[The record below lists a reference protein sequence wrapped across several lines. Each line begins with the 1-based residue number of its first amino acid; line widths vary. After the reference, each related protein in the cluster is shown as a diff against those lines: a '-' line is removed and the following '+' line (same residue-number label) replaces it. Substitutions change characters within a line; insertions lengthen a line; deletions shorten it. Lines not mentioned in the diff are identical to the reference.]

1 MAHGPGIELLGR
13 ALLLDAALVHEHHA
27 VGHGQGLFL
36 VVRDHDGGN
45 AQLALQLA
53 DLAAQLGAHL
63 GIERGQRLVEQQQAR
78 PGRQRTGQ
86 GHALLLAARQLGR
99 VALGLRAQAHQG
111 QHLGHT
117 LARLR
122 RRLPVQPE
130 GHVLRG
136 REIGKQRIALEH
148 HAKATACGRPA
159 RDVIALEQHP
169 ALVRHVDAADD
180 AQQRGLAAARR
191 AEQADELA
199 RLHVQVNAAQHLLIA
214 VALGDMVYAQ
224 HGVAPAYFFSALAS

>member
-1 MAHGPGIELLGR
+1 MIRRPPR
-13 ALLLDAALVHEHHA
+13 ST
-27 VGHGQGLFL
+27 LF
-36 VVRDHDGGN
+36 
-45 AQLALQLA
+45 
-53 DLAAQLGAHL
+53 
-63 GIERGQRLVEQQQAR
+63 
-78 PGRQRTGQ
+78 PYT
-86 GHALLLAARQLGR
+86 
-99 VALGLRAQAHQG
+99 
-111 QHLGHT
+111 T
-117 LARLR
+117 LFRS
-122 RRLPVQPE
+122 
-130 GHVLRG
+130 
-136 REIGKQRIALEH
+136 IGKQRIALEH

-199 RLHVQVNAAQHLLIA
+199 RLHVQVNAAQHLLLA